1 MAERL
6 DPWGSGRIED
16 YENLIREFGIES
28 FEKFKNKLSEN
39 RYIRRGIVFGHRD
52 FSRIMNCIENKK
64 PFAMMTG
71 LMPSGKFH
79 FGHKMVAD
87 QIVFYQ
93 KLNAE
98 IFLCSADLE
107 AYLVRGIPLETA
119 REITIEEYLTNYFAL
134 GLDEKNL
141 NFWFQ
146 SNYKVPYYRLRD
158 MLSKKVTFN
167 ELSGIYGEL
176 TTGKIFS
183 SITQAADILH
193 PQLKEFNG
201 PKPVVVPVGADQD
214 PHIRLTR
221 DLAARFQN
229 EFKFIMPSSTYHKF
243 MEGLQ
248 GGKMSS
254 SNPDSYI
261 ALTERPE
268 DARRKIM
275 NAKTGGRATIAEQ
288 KEKGGI
294 PEECTVYDFFL
305 YHLVDDDNELKEIYG
320 DCKTGKRV
328 CGECKKIC
336 ADLIVKFLEEHQ
348 RKRNKVRGI
357 VERVMVKNG
366 IKN

>member
-16 YENLIREFGIES
+16 YENLFREFGINS
-28 FEKFKNKLSEN
+28 FEKFRNKFQEN
-39 RYIRRGIVFGHRD
+39 RYIRRGIIFGHRD
-52 FSRIMNCIENKK
+52 FSRIMNSIENKK
-64 PFAMMTG
+64 PFVMMTG

-93 KLNAE
+93 KLGAE
-98 IFLCSADLE
+98 IFICSADLE
-107 AYLVRGIPLETA
+107 AYLMRGISFETA
-119 REITIEEYLTNYFAL
+119 KEITIDEYLTNYLAL
-134 GLDEKNL
+134 GLENKNL

-193 PQLKEFNG
+193 PQLREFG
-201 PKPVVVPVGADQD
+201 GSRPVVVPVGADQD

-221 DLAARFQN
+221 DLAARFQS
-229 EFKFIMPSSTYHKF
+229 EFKFIAPSSTYHKF

-254 SNPDSYI
+254 SDSNSYI
-261 ALTERPE
+261 ALTENPE
-268 DARRKIM
+268 DARKKIM
-275 NAKTGGRATIAEQ
+275 NAKTGGRATVAEQ

-305 YHLVDDDNELKEIYG
+305 YHLVDDDNDLMRIYG
-320 DCKTGKRV
+320 DCKGGKQV

-336 ADLIVKFLEEHQ
+336 ADMIAKFLEEHQ
-348 RKRNKVRGI
+348 KKREKVGGV
-357 VERVMVKNG
+357 VERVLAN
-366 IKN
+366 

>member
-6 DPWGSGRIED
+6 DPWGPGRIED

-28 FEKFKNKLSEN
+28 FERFRNKLSED
-39 RYIRRGIVFGHRD
+39 RYIRRGIIFGHREFD
-52 FSRIMNCIENKK
+52 RIMNSIENKK
-64 PFAMMTG
+64 PFVMMTG

-93 KLNAE
+93 KLGAE

-107 AYLVRGIPLETA
+107 AYLIRGISLETA
-119 REITIEEYLTNYFAL
+119 KEITIDEYLTNYFAL
-134 GLDEKNL
+134 GLENKDL

-146 SNYKVPYYRLRD
+146 SNHKVPYYRLRD
-158 MLSKKVTFN
+158 MLSKKITFN

-183 SITQAADILH
+183 AITQAADILH
-193 PQLKEFNG
+193 TQLREFGG
-201 PKPVVVPVGADQD
+201 PRPVVVPVGADQD

-229 EFKFIMPSSTYHKF
+229 EFSFIQPSSTYHKF

-254 SNPDSYI
+254 SDPNSYI
-261 ALTERPE
+261 ALTEKLE
-268 DARRKIM
+268 DARKKIM
-275 NAKTGGRATIAEQ
+275 NAKTGGMATIKEQ

-305 YHLVDDDNELKEIYG
+305 YHLINDDKELEKIYE

-336 ADLIVKFLEEHQ
+336 ADMIVEFLEEHQ
-348 RKRNKVRGI
+348 RKRKKVRGI
-357 VERVMVKNG
+357 VEKVLAK
-366 IKN
+366 

>member
-1 MAERL
+1 MTTRL
-6 DPWGSGRIED
+6 DPWGSGKIGD
-16 YENLIREFGIES
+16 YENLFREFGIES
-28 FEKFKNKLSEN
+28 FEKFRKKLSEN

-52 FSRIMNCIENKK
+52 FSGIMNCIENKK
-64 PFAMMTG
+64 PFVMMTG
-71 LMPSGKFH
+71 LMPSGRFH

-93 KLNAE
+93 KLGAE

-107 AYLVRGIPLETA
+107 AYLVRGIPFETA
-119 REITIEEYLTNYFAL
+119 NEVAIDEYLTNYFAL
-134 GLDEKNL
+134 GLEDKNL

-158 MLSKKVTFN
+158 MLSRKVTFN
-167 ELSGIYGEL
+167 ELSGIYGEI

-183 SITQAADILH
+183 AITQAADILH
-193 PQLKEFNG
+193 PQLKEFG
-201 PKPVVVPVGADQD
+201 SPMPVVVPVGADQD

-221 DLAARFQN
+221 DLAARFQG
-229 EFKFIMPSSTYHKF
+229 EFKFITPSSTYHKF

-254 SNPDSYI
+254 SDPKSYI
-261 ALTERPE
+261 ALTERTG

-275 NAKTGGRATIAEQ
+275 NAKTGGRATVAEQ

-305 YHLVDDDNELKEIYG
+305 YHLVEDDNDLIRIYE
-320 DCKTGKRV
+320 DCKGGKRV

-336 ADLIVKFLEEHQ
+336 ADMIVKFLEEHQ
-348 RKRNKVRGI
+348 KKREKVRGV
-357 VERVMVKNG
+357 VEKLLAKNG